1 MKTNNQ
7 HWNDLIEGGE
17 TVIFINLYHRLHLRI
32 LTKVLAY
39 IVRSRPQRASKKGR
53 FLWGTLNILEKI
65 TEVTSPHASMVF
77 WFYVEGR
84 WVLKDIKRTKISLLC
99 WRYQFIRKKN
109 VSPAKIRMSLK
120 SYRGVNV
127 ARKRI

>member
-84 WVLKDIKRTKISLLC
+84 WVLKDIKRTKISP
-99 WRYQFIRKKN
+99 
-109 VSPAKIRMSLK
+109 VSYTHLTLPT
-120 SYRGVNV
+120 
-127 ARKRI
+127 KRIV